1 MKRSNMRGFDSL
13 FESTV
18 SLSSGGAPE
27 VSPGTLVLAPNQR
40 LGRFIQ
46 DEYAQF
52 QRQAEAEAWP
62 TYPCHSFTTWTESL
76 WEDLLSSSS
85 DPQPFLI
92 NSAQEDAIWLEVLR
106 RRGGPSD
113 RGEGADDIDLF
124 NPAATAS
131 ECRRA
136 WNTLVRWNVAAETQ
150 PGIAK
155 EFSAWLAD
163 YRTYCD
169 GRALIDQ
176 PSMVERLITYITG
189 GKVAM
194 PRRVVLVAFD
204 DITPQMQSLLDC
216 VKALGGSVE
225 EYAPEIEP
233 SSQCRVVT
241 QDGESEVLS
250 AAMWAENILRHF
262 PDVRIGVVVPQ
273 LLSQRVQ
280 VERVFTDVFEPQ
292 YKLPDS
298 PRHASP
304 FNMSAGI
311 SLNAAPP
318 IAMAILSLKLNFHS
332 LDIEDID
339 KILHSPFL
347 GEQSEVSSRSLLA
360 EQLRAQYE
368 EVRVS
373 GFRAAIG
380 EFKVTPAADSRSGEK
395 GAMADTDA
403 SSCIRI
409 LPDFYER
416 LQAFQKIALSAS
428 KEQSPSAWGELFCRQ
443 WQALGWPGN
452 RSLDTLEYQQVE
464 VWQKTITE
472 LVRFD
477 YIFPSVSLSQAIEL
491 LERLAFAT
499 QFQAQT
505 LSSPVQVLGL
515 FEAAGLTFDYLW
527 VMNLDNEAWPSPIR
541 PNAFLPLSL
550 QKERNMPL
558 ASVERELSLA
568 RRITERF
575 KKTCSHLVMSHHE
588 MDGDKLLE
596 ESSLIGD
603 LSLADLS
610 DVLGG
615 SKEKPSQRYCD
626 VIFEKRDGEIIED
639 AVAPMVSDA
648 SGIRGGSQILKDQ
661 AACPFKAFATHRLQA
676 KVTEE
681 YVPGISAALRGS
693 LIHRAL
699 ELVWKAL
706 ENHASLI
713 AHSDQELDELVGE
726 CIARSFA
733 ITKDGNQLG
742 ARLKQLESERM
753 SKLLHAWLALETQ
766 RAAFVVRSNESK
778 KRVMIGDLPI
788 NIRFDRIDQLDD
800 GSAFVL
806 DYKTGKVDIRSWAGD
821 RPDEPQVPLY
831 AIANKTD
838 VSGVAF
844 GQLNVDGVAFKGLAE
859 DTGVAPGING
869 VGNPDDKNA
878 AAIARLGFPEQWPEL
893 INQWRC
899 VLEALAGEFTS
910 GTADVNPKSKST
922 SCQYCHLQSLCR
934 IRHRDDVLLDEKGAV
949 R

>member
-18 SLSSGGAPE
+18 SCSSGGAPI

-62 TYPCHSFTTWTESL
+62 TYPCHSFTTWVESL
-76 WEDLLSSSS
+76 WEDFLSSSP
-85 DPQPFLI
+85 DAQPLLI

-106 RRGGPSD
+106 RRGDPSD
-113 RGEGADDIDLF
+113 KGEGIEDIDLF

-136 WNTLVRWNVAAETQ
+136 WNMLVRWNIAAEAQ
-150 PGIAK
+150 PSIAK
-155 EFSAWLAD
+155 EFSTWLAG
-163 YRTYCD
+163 YRAYCD
-169 GRALIDQ
+169 EQGLIDQ
-176 PSMVERLITYITG
+176 PSMVERLIGYIAG
-189 GKVAM
+189 GKVAI

-216 VKALGGSVE
+216 VKTLGGVIE
-225 EYAPEIEP
+225 EYAPEMEA
-233 SSQCRVVT
+233 SSQCRVVA

-250 AAMWAENILRHF
+250 AAMWAENILRNT
-262 PDVRIGVVVPQ
+262 PDVRIGIVVPQ

-339 KILHSPFL
+339 KILHSPFV
-347 GEQSEVSSRSLLA
+347 GVQAEVHSRALLA

-373 GFRAAIG
+373 GFRTAVG
-380 EFKVTPAADSRSGEK
+380 EFTTPAVDSRSSKNTSVESV
-395 GAMADTDA
+395 DENT
-403 SSCIRI
+403 SLRI

-416 LQAFQKIALSAS
+416 LQAFQKIALSATI
-428 KEQSPSAWGELFCRQ
+428 EQSPSVWGELFCRQ

-472 LVRFD
+472 LGRFD
-477 YIFPSVSLSQAIEL
+477 YIFPSVSLNQAIEL

-550 QKERNMPL
+550 QKEHSMPL
-558 ASVERELSLA
+558 ASVERELTLA

-575 KKTCSHLVMSHHE
+575 KKSCSHLVMSHHE

-596 ESSLIGD
+596 VSPLIGD

-615 SKEKPSQRYCD
+615 AQDKSSQRYCD
-626 VIFEKRDGEIIED
+626 VIFESRDGEAIED
-639 AVAPMVSDA
+639 AIAPLVDDA

-661 AACPFKAFATHRLQA
+661 AACPFKAFATHRLHA
-676 KVTEE
+676 KSAEE
-681 YVPGISAALRGS
+681 YIPGISAALRGS

-706 ENHASLI
+706 ESHASLV
-713 AHSDQELDELVGE
+713 AHTEQELDELVDE
-726 CIARSFA
+726 CIARSFT
-733 ITKDGNQLG
+733 ITKDGHQLG

-766 RAAFVVRSNESK
+766 RAAFVVRFNESK

-831 AIANKTD
+831 AIANKKD

-844 GQLNVDGVAFKGLAE
+844 GQLNSDAVAFKGLAE
-859 DTGVAPGING
+859 DADVAPGISG
-869 VGNPDDKNA
+869 VGDPDDKNTA
-878 AAIARLGFPEQWPEL
+878 TITRLGFPEQWPDL
-893 INQWRC
+893 ISQWQRI
-899 VLEALAGEFTS
+899 LESLACEFTS
-910 GTADVNPKSKST
+910 GAADVNPKSKSV

-934 IRHRDDVLLDEKGAV
+934 IRHRDDVLPDENGAV
-949 R
+949 Q

>member
-18 SLSSGGAPE
+18 SRSSGGAPA

-52 QRQAEAEAWP
+52 QRQAEASAWP
-62 TYPCHSFTTWTESL
+62 TYPCHSFTTWVESL
-76 WEDLLSSSS
+76 WEDFLSTSP
-85 DPQPFLI
+85 DAQPLLI
-92 NSAQEDAIWLEVLR
+92 NSAQEDAIWLAMLR
-106 RRGGPSD
+106 SRGGSGD
-113 RGEGADDIDLF
+113 IGEGAGDIDLF

-136 WNTLVRWNVAAETQ
+136 WNTLVRWRLSAESQ

-155 EFSAWLAD
+155 EFSIWLAD
-163 YRTYCD
+163 YRAYCD
-169 GRALIDQ
+169 ERALIDQ
-176 PSMVERLITYITG
+176 PSMVERLITYIAG
-189 GKVAM
+189 GKLAM

-216 VKALGGSVE
+216 VEALGGTVE

-233 SSQCRVVT
+233 RGQCRVLT
-241 QDGESEVLS
+241 QDGEHEVLS
-250 AAMWAENILRHF
+250 AGLWAANILCNS
-262 PDVRIGVVVPQ
+262 PDVRIGIVVPQ

-311 SLNAAPP
+311 SLNAVPP
-318 IAMAILSLKLNFHS
+318 VAMAILSLKLNFHF

-339 KILHSPFL
+339 KVLHSPFL
-347 GEQSEVSSRSLLA
+347 GVQAEMNARSLLS

-373 GFRAAIG
+373 GFRTAVGEFAVTETDSCIG
-380 EFKVTPAADSRSGEK
+380 EKSAVEYVENN
-395 GAMADTDA
+395 A
-403 SSCIRI
+403 SIRI

-416 LQAFQKIALSAS
+416 LQTFQKIALSS
-428 KEQSPSAWGELFCRQ
+428 PKEQSPSVWGELFCRQ

-452 RSLDTLEYQQVE
+452 RALDTLEYQQVE

-472 LVRFD
+472 LARFD

-491 LERLAFAT
+491 LEGLAFAT

-575 KKTCSHLVMSHHE
+575 KKSCSHLVMSHHE

-596 ESSLIGD
+596 VSPLIGD
-603 LSLADLS
+603 LPLADLS

-615 SKEKPSQRYCD
+615 PKEKSPQRYCD
-626 VIFEKRDGEIIED
+626 VIFEKRDGEIIQDET
-639 AVAPMVSDA
+639 APVVGDA

-676 KVTEE
+676 KASEE

-706 ENHASLI
+706 VSHASLV
-713 AHSDQELDELVGE
+713 AHTEQALDELVDE
-726 CIARSFA
+726 CIAHSFA

-742 ARLKQLESERM
+742 ARLKELESARM
-753 SKLLHAWLALETQ
+753 RKLIHAWLALETQ
-766 RAAFVVRSNESK
+766 RAAFVVRFNESK
-778 KRVMIGDLPI
+778 KRVMVGDLPI

-806 DYKTGKVDIRSWAGD
+806 DYKTGKVDVRSWAGD

-831 AIANKTD
+831 AIANRTD

-844 GQLNVDGVAFKGLAE
+844 GQLNVDAVAFKGLAE
-859 DTGVAPGING
+859 DADVAPGISG

-878 AAIARLGFPEQWPEL
+878 ATITRLGFPEQWPEL
-893 INQWRC
+893 INQWQG

-910 GTADVNPKSKST
+910 GIADVNPKSKST
-922 SCQYCHLQSLCR
+922 SCQYCHLQSFCR
-934 IRHRDDVLLDEKGAV
+934 IRHREDLALDENGV
-949 R
+949 VQ